1 MVAHANLFFAVRE
14 YWLIIRLVLSDDF
27 KQIVTFPRPSM
38 IILINSG
45 RLAQELYMVLK
56 SN

>member
-1 MVAHANLFFAVRE
+1 MVAHANLFFALPE

-27 KQIVTFPRPSM
+27 KQIATLVRPSI

-45 RLAQELYMVLK
+45 RLARDLSGFK